1 MIQRNV
7 LPPSILVVTYKTT
20 WHENMEDNNQQMF
33 KWLPAIYTVLFIFI
47 KSWKSGIKNME

>member
-47 KSWKSGIKNME
+47 KS